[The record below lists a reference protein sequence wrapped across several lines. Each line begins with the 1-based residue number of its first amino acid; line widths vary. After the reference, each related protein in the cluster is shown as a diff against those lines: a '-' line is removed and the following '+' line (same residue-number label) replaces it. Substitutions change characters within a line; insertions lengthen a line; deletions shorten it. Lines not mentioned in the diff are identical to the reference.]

1 MGYIVDVQFFNTFIL
16 RLEPISPA
24 TTSELYIEESR
35 IKGGYNEPFVSIGPK
50 AHLVDETYAE
60 TRRNNALIY
69 SGIYNSKTD
78 INRTNVFSAAEPI
91 TRALDPSNGSIQKL
105 HAEDTNL
112 NILQEDKVSYALI
125 DKDALFTAEGGQ
137 LTASGAAVIG
147 QIVPYLGK
155 YGTQNPESFAFK
167 GMRKYFADKNRG
179 AILRLSRDGITE
191 ISSYGMKDYFR
202 DNLALISNAFN
213 DNDKIIGMYDD
224 HADEYVVSIQGPNIK
239 LLPNNTYQGYETLS
253 FDDNVNGW
261 PSFYTYKPDFGFS
274 LNKKFYT
281 FKSNNLWQQYKN
293 TNYNTFYDDAQP
305 STITIVANAEP
316 SLVKNFNAINYEGSA
331 GWQMFSSE
339 TDLGIQAFQIKAN
352 TETIAGEIVPKF
364 VKKENK
370 YYSQLMNKDF
380 STGDGQITGDAG
392 AKLSTAGLKGF
403 FTTVKMKNGNVSDNI
418 ELFSISHN
426 IVKSS

>member
-1 MGYIVDVQFFNTFIL
+1 MGYIVDIQFFNTFIL
-16 RLEPISPA
+16 RSEPISPA
-24 TTSELYIEESR
+24 TTSELYVEESR
-35 IKGGYNEPFVSIGPK
+35 IKGGFNEPFVSIGPK

-91 TRALDPSNGSIQKL
+91 TRAVDPSNGSIQKL

-167 GMRKYFADKNRG
+167 GIRKYFVDKNRG
-179 AILRLSRDGITE
+179 AVLRLSRDGITE

-202 DNLALISNAFN
+202 DNLAIISNEFN
-213 DNDKIIGMYDD
+213 DNDKIIGAYDD
-224 HADEYVVSIQGPNIK
+224 HADEYIVSLQSSNIT
-239 LLPNNTYQGYETLS
+239 NNYNTLS
-253 FDDNVNGW
+253 FDESVNGW
-261 PSFYTYKPDFGFS
+261 TSFYTYKPNFGFS

-281 FKSNNLWQQYKN
+281 LQNNNLWEQYKN
-293 TNYNTFYDDAQP
+293 SSYNTFYDEAQP
-305 STITIVANAEP
+305 STITIIANQEP
-316 SLVKNFNAINYEGSA
+316 SIVKNFNTINYEGTNE
-331 GWQMFSSE
+331 WQMFSSS
-339 TDLGIQAFQIKAN
+339 TDLGMEAYQIKAN
-352 TETIAGEIVPKF
+352 NETISGEIVPKF

-370 YYSQLMNKDF
+370 YYSQLMNKDL
-380 STGDGQITGDAG
+380 SNGDQQITGDTGLA
-392 AKLSTAGLKGF
+392 LNPSGLKGF
-403 FTTVKMKNGNVSDNI
+403 FATVKMQNSNVNSNV
-418 ELFSISHN
+418 ELYSVSHN